1 MNDLLEELSFRGP
14 NARLV
19 LMPISRVLVEE
30 DVRLGDFRIYPPG
43 KLVLQQLR
51 PVQNFSVERVL
62 ADTEGG
68 HLLGQQLREACT
80 SLTGFDLD
88 VLSRSALVAFIT
100 DVEWDTFLGASHDDD
115 IELLQRLSATAERA
129 MDIVRFEFC
138 RLDLPATLPG
148 VVGSWEGSGPYLG
161 ALLYCLQDH
170 ESYLVAGEASGYAV
184 ISSGIGLD
192 LGRGYLEPLPSASDG
207 EVGAVVVHA
216 LSLLSDAMYSRNDTS
231 KFLRTMTLLEYLANP
246 DDYQRWTKSKGEIAC
261 HSANDKG
268 SYLRISNRLHQITA
282 IKDASGTELGYRTLI
297 IHHGKFLEDVIP
309 DRRHRRA
316 LFAELFTYASVVM
329 KDMLER
335 VELTWDQFTEYRREL
350 KVSLGV
356 V

>member
-1 MNDLLEELSFRGP
+1 
-14 NARLV
+14 
-19 LMPISRVLVEE
+19 
-30 DVRLGDFRIYPPG
+30 
-43 KLVLQQLR
+43 
-51 PVQNFSVERVL
+51 
-62 ADTEGG
+62 
-68 HLLGQQLREACT
+68 
-80 SLTGFDLD
+80 
-88 VLSRSALVAFIT
+88 
-100 DVEWDTFLGASHDDD
+100 
-115 IELLQRLSATAERA
+115 

-161 ALLYCLQDH
+161 ALLYCPQDH

-192 LGRGYLEPLPSASDG
+192 FGRGYLEPLPSASDG

-231 KFLRTMTLLEYLANP
+231 KFLRTMTLMEYLANP

-261 HSANDKG
+261 HSATDKG
-268 SYLRISNRLHQITA
+268 SYLRISSRLHQITA

-316 LFAELFTYASVVM
+316 LFAELFTYVSVVM
-329 KDMLER
+329 EDMLER
-335 VELTWDQFTEYRREL
+335 VELTWDQFTEYRHEL